1 MKYKIAIFFLF
12 GVFMVE
18 TKVVRDQNKFT
29 KAKLENG
36 YDPGKCNQSNH
47 ARFIVVKD
55 RENNDRLLI
64 CAEEN
69 DVYNW
74 KTTDGSDPTGEFF
87 NPAYDCLKILDKN
100 PEAKDGFYWIKLS
113 GIVPKK

>member
-1 MKYKIAIFFLF
+1 MKHCSNMLI
-12 GVFMVE
+12 VE
-18 TKVVRDQNKFT
+18 WSTVMQ

-47 ARFIVVKD
+47 ATFIVVKD

-74 KTTDGSDPTGEFF
+74 KTTDGEFQWVF
-87 NPAYDCLKILDKN
+87 M
-100 PEAKDGFYWIKLS
+100 
-113 GIVPKK
+113 